1 MTDKSLADER
11 DIQGVYGAPPRE
23 LAELAPGAVQYSPL
37 VPGAQALE
45 ALAPGALAGLVMLA
59 PPGTGE
65 RLYAMA
71 QALRALPPGAPL
83 IVLASKDKGGSRL
96 RKELEAFGCRVY
108 DSAKRHHRI
117 CQTTR
122 PETVAGLDET
132 LATYGPHLS
141 ATLSLWTQP
150 GVFSW
155 DRIDPGSALLVQ
167 QLPPLAGRGADLGCG
182 VGFLA
187 RAVLA
192 SPAVEH
198 LALIDIDRRAIEAV
212 RRNITDPRVEIAW
225 DDVRTADLG
234 ELNFVVMNPPFHDGG
249 TEDRAL
255 GLAFIRKAAASL
267 RKGGTCWLVANRHLP
282 YETELGQVFTRATLK
297 AEAGGF
303 KVYEAR
309 K

>member
-1 MTDKSLADER
+1 LADER
-11 DIQGVYGAPPRE
+11 DIHGVYGAPPRE
-23 LAELAPGAVQYSPL
+23 LAELASGAVQYSPL
-37 VPGAQALE
+37 VPGALALE

-71 QALRALPPGAPL
+71 QALRALPLGAPL
-83 IVLASKDKGGSRL
+83 TVLAPKDKGGSRL
-96 RKELEAFGCRVY
+96 RKELEAFGCQVY
-108 DSAKRHHRI
+108 ESAKRHHRI
-117 CQTTR
+117 CQTAR
-122 PETVAGLDET
+122 PEVVAGLDET
-132 LATYGPHLS
+132 LAKYGPRLS
-141 ATLSLWTQP
+141 ETLSLWTQP

-167 QLPPLAGRGADLGCG
+167 HLPPLAGRGADLGCG

-212 RRNITDPRVEIAW
+212 RRNIVDPRAEIAW
-225 DDVRTADLG
+225 ADVRTAELG

-255 GLAFIRKAAASL
+255 GLAFIRKAAGTL

-282 YETELGQVFTRATLK
+282 YETELGQVFTRSTLK